1 MQIKHKDVQIGERTF
16 RIKKFPAKTGSFVL
30 IKVTKILAPL
40 FAGFKPNLNAKSPED
55 FKFDDFDFTSAIEQ
69 LSSISEQ
76 DFNYLQEQALKVC
89 YEVLPAGLAPVLNEN
104 GMFGVENLEDDTA
117 TVMALMVHALGF
129 NVTSFFQGSG
139 LTGVVMS
146 LVSNRQG

>member
-16 RIKKFPAKTGSFVL
+16 RIKKFPARTGSFVL

-40 FAGFKPNLNAKSPED
+40 FAGIKMNNAKSLEGVNV
-55 FKFDDFDFTSAIEQ
+55 DDINISGAIEQ
-69 LSSISEQ
+69 LSNISEQ

-89 YEVLPAGLAPVLNEN
+89 FELLPAGPAPVMNEN
-104 GMFGVENLEDDTA
+104 GMFGVQDMEDDTA
-117 TVMALMVHALGF
+117 TVMALMVHALAF

-139 LTGVVMS
+139 LQGLVAG
-146 LVSNRQG
+146 LVSNQRG

>member
-16 RIKKFPAKTGSFVL
+16 RIKKFSARTGSFVL

-40 FAGFKPNLNAKSPED
+40 FAGFKLNNVKSPED
-55 FKFDDFDFTSAIEQ
+55 VKVDDINISGAIEQ
-69 LSSISEQ
+69 LSNISEQ

-89 YEVLPAGLAPVLNEN
+89 FEILPAGLAPVLNEN
-104 GMFGVENLEDDTA
+104 GMFGVEDVEDDTA
-117 TVMALMVHALGF
+117 TVMALMVHALAF

-139 LTGVVMS
+139 LQGLVAG
-146 LVSNRQG
+146 LVSNQRG